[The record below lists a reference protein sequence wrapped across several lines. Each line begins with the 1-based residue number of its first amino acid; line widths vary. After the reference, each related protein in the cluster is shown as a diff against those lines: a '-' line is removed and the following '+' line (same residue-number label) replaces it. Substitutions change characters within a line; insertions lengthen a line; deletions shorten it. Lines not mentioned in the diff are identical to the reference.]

1 VPGLLTEQLSLGGKA
16 TEIARVREGAA
27 ANPNILLID
36 FPAAGQ
42 TTTDYEEFRGM
53 VAKMARGDLRYVGIA
68 LRGPVDVVRTLTKRL
83 SVLR

>member
-16 TEIARVREGAA
+16 TEIARVREEAA